1 MIFLMVITILF
12 FPHVLEFYIY
22 IYIYIYIYNYNNRGQ
37 ILVLLRLGI
46 PSVD

>member
-1 MIFLMVITILF
+1 MIFLMGITILI
-12 FPHVLEFYIY
+12 FPHVLEFL
-22 IYIYIYIYNYNNRGQ
+22 YIYNYNNRGQ